1 MNFDKTHDGVM
12 NNIES
17 IMDFEGWNW
26 EEFSKTKQ
34 YNQMSNAIWEF
45 FRCVELG
52 ILTDEGEDD

>member
-17 IMDFEGWNW
+17 FMEFEGWRYL
-26 EEFSKTKQ
+26 EFCNTKQ
-34 YNQMSNAIWEF
+34 YNQMSKAIYEF